1 MGSLPSISRRYSTRD
16 GSSNSRLTMW
26 AGALRPSRRAVAILA
41 VIIVVAG
48 FFSAAYAFHLLSPGP
63 PNCWA
68 RPSGAASAA
77 IFTVVMA
84 DEGINVGYNGSRY
97 HPFPWPIMNVS
108 LGQNV
113 VIHLVNSD
121 TQAHGFSI
129 IHFFESGIIVSPRGC
144 YDVRFTA
151 NTIGNFTVFCQIIC
165 SIHSPWMQNGRLNVN
180 P

>member
-1 MGSLPSISRRYSTRD
+1 MGSLPSISRRYFIRE
-16 GSSNSRLTMW
+16 SSSKPKLTIR
-26 AGALRPSRRAVAILA
+26 GAVWRPSRRAAAILA
-41 VIIVVAG
+41 VVIVVAG
-48 FFSAAYAFHLLSPGP
+48 FFSSAYAFHLFWWGR

-68 RPSGAASAA
+68 RPSGASNTA

-97 HPFPWPIMNVS
+97 HPFPWPVMNVS

-113 VIHLVNSD
+113 VIHVVNND

-129 IHFFESGIIVSPRGC
+129 IHFFDSGVVVSPGQC

-151 NTIGNFTVFCQIIC
+151 NTIGSFTVFCQIVC
-165 SIHSPWMQNGRLNVN
+165 TIHFPWMQNGRLNVN

>member
-1 MGSLPSISRRYSTRD
+1 MLK
-16 GSSNSRLTMW
+16 
-26 AGALRPSRRAVAILA
+26 PSRRALAILA

-48 FFSAAYAFHLLSPGP
+48 FFSGAYEFHLFGWGL

-68 RPSGAASAA
+68 RPTGAANTA

-84 DEGINVGYNGSRY
+84 DEGLNVGYNGSRY
-97 HPFPWPIMNVS
+97 HSFPWPVMNVS

-113 VIHLVNSD
+113 VIHVVNNDS
-121 TQAHGFSI
+121 QAHGFSI
-129 IHFFESGIIVSPRGC
+129 IHFFDSGIVVSPGQC

-151 NTIGNFTVFCQIIC
+151 NTIGNFTVFCQIFC
-165 SIHSPWMQNGRLNVN
+165 TIHFPWMQNGRLNVN